1 MIRYSILSYCE
12 RENREREFVK
22 CFFKTWRILSKFDSL
37 KEKQKDGV
45 RGFKINKTE
54 GYDI

>member
-1 MIRYSILSYCE
+1 MKEKI
-12 RENREREFVK
+12 EREFVK

-45 RGFKINKTE
+45 RGFKINKIKKRTE